1 MMLLLLACMTPKHIG
16 TIDIMDGGFCTV
28 EFGDHFHIYD
38 VSVCT
43 DHKEGETIKL
53 K

>member
-1 MMLLLLACMTPKHIG
+1 MILLLLACVTPKHIG
-16 TIDIMDGGFCTV
+16 TIDIMDGGLCTV

-38 VSVCT
+38 VSVCNGR
-43 DHKEGETIKL
+43 EESETIKV

>member
-1 MMLLLLACMTPKHIG
+1 MILLLLACVPPKHIG
-16 TIDIMDGGFCTV
+16 TIDIMDGGLCTV

-38 VSVCT
+38 VSVCNGRE
-43 DHKEGETIKL
+43 EGETIKV